1 MCYIYEYVS
10 SDSNKDFTFT
20 LVKQQRKGEERDK
33 CDSGSNGM
41 DVNRFRDDF
50 TLKECVLYIQV
61 CVE

>member
-1 MCYIYEYVS
+1 MCYIYKYVS
-10 SDSNKDFTFT
+10 SDSNRDFTFT

-33 CDSGSNGM
+33 CDSGFNGM
-41 DVNRFRDDF
+41 DVSRFRDDF